1 MLTCSTTYHRGN
13 WGRRTRAWLRRLDHS
28 SIFVL
33 IAGTYTP
40 FCMLALEDKTAQ
52 RLLVGNAQ
60 RLYELINCHHSLK
73 IQKTS
78 LVTVNFQQKLF
89 ISRNFLKAL
98 IHVSSHAVVGRWT
111 RFSA

>member
-13 WGRRTRAWLRRLDHS
+13 WGRRTRTWLRRLDHS

-52 RLLVGNAQ
+52 WLLVGYLQ
-60 RLYELINCHHSLK
+60 RRFEKFSTHHSWMYQVLHR
-73 IQKTS
+73 S
-78 LVTVNFQQKLF
+78 NANRKLF
-89 ISRNFLKAL
+89 VQCNLLRVL
-98 IHVSSHAVVGRWT
+98 ICVSS
-111 RFSA
+111 

>member
-13 WGRRTRAWLRRLDHS
+13 WGRKTRAWLRRLDHS

-52 RLLVGNAQ
+52 RLLVRNCGHHE
-60 RLYELINCHHSLK
+60 ELWSGGGRPRVLECSK
-73 IQKTS
+73 IVSQT
-78 LVTVNFQQKLF
+78 L
-89 ISRNFLKAL
+89 
-98 IHVSSHAVVGRWT
+98 HVVLRST
-111 RFSA
+111 